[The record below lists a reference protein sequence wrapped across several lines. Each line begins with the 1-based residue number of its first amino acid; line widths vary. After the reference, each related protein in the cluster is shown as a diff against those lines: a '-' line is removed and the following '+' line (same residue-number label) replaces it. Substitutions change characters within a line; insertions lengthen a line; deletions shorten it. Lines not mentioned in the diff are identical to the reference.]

1 VQCACTYKYNQSII
15 QLYILGLYKMTIQD
29 NPLPNLN
36 DDSLYGLE
44 HSLWEL
50 ELINT
55 YLNYV
60 PSRAIRILLK
70 LKVLNLS
77 GMQCNVNKFNT
88 HCDL

>member
-1 VQCACTYKYNQSII
+1 
-15 QLYILGLYKMTIQD
+15 MTIQD
-29 NPLPNLN
+29 NPLPILN

-50 ELINT
+50 ELVNT
-55 YLNYV
+55 YLTYV

-77 GMQCNVNKFNT
+77 GMNQAVQLTVYWELFKYILTMILLLLLF
-88 HCDL
+88 

>member
-1 VQCACTYKYNQSII
+1 M
-15 QLYILGLYKMTIQD
+15 YILGLYKMTIQD
-29 NPLPNLN
+29 NPLPILN

-50 ELINT
+50 ELVNT
-55 YLNYV
+55 YLTYV

-77 GMQCNVNKFNT
+77 GMIQAVQLIVYWELFKYILTIILLLLLF
-88 HCDL
+88 

>member
-1 VQCACTYKYNQSII
+1 M

-29 NPLPNLN
+29 NPLPKLN

-55 YLNYV
+55 YLSYV
-60 PSRAIRILLK
+60 PSRALRILLK

-77 GMQCNVNKFNT
+77 GMHSSVQFTIYCK
-88 HCDL
+88 L

>member
-1 VQCACTYKYNQSII
+1 
-15 QLYILGLYKMTIQD
+15 MTIQD
-29 NPLPNLN
+29 NPLPILN

-50 ELINT
+50 ELVNT
-55 YLNYV
+55 YLTYV

-77 GMQCNVNKFNT
+77 GMNQAVQLN
-88 HCDL
+88 